1 MKMHKAIMKAIKDTL
16 KNYKGIEITSATGW
30 EWEKGF
36 NKVKIN
42 ITSKNFTGVQ
52 IESEIIAT
60 VYENDITTFEVL

>member
-16 KNYKGIEITSATGW
+16 KNYKGIEITSITGW
-30 EWEKGF
+30 EWEKEF
-36 NKVKIN
+36 NKVKMI
-42 ITSKNFTGVQ
+42 ITSKNFAGVQ